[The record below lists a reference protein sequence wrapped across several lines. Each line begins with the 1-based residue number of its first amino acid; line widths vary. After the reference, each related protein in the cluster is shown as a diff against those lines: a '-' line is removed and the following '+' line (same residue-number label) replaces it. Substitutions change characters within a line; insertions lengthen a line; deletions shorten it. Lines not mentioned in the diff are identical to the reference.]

1 MLRRTASVLL
11 AVVVV
16 AGAAA
21 CGSDGEGGSDG
32 RLRIVAG
39 FYPLEWMAAS
49 VGGPHVE
56 VESLATG
63 GQEPHDL
70 ELAPRDVAA
79 LVDADAVVYLSG
91 FQPAVDEAID
101 QAEPERVFDA
111 APSAD
116 LDRVD
121 DEGTADPH
129 FWLDP
134 VRLRAV
140 TRAFARFLSEAD
152 PTHAREYAAGR
163 DEVDAKLAALDA
175 DLREVLASCERDQL
189 VTSHDAFGYLATRYG
204 MTQVGISGLTPE
216 AEPSP
221 ADLAE
226 VTRFVEDHDVR
237 TFYFASL
244 VGPDIAEAL
253 ASETGAR
260 TAVLDPIE
268 GLTESSAGDDYLA
281 VMRANLASL
290 RTGQPCP

>member
-1 MLRRTASVLL
+1 M
-11 AVVVV
+11 
-16 AGAAA
+16 
-21 CGSDGEGGSDG
+21 
-32 RLRIVAG
+32 
-39 FYPLEWMAAS
+39 
-49 VGGPHVE
+49 
-56 VESLATG
+56 
-63 GQEPHDL
+63 
-70 ELAPRDVAA
+70 
-79 LVDADAVVYLSG
+79 VVYLSG

-101 QAEPERVFDA
+101 QAEPDGVFDA

-140 TRAFARFLSEAD
+140 TSAFASFLSEAD
-152 PTHAREYAAGR
+152 PAHARDYAAGR
-163 DEVDAKLAALDA
+163 AEVDAKLAALDA
-175 DLREVLASCERDQL
+175 DLREGLASCERDQL
-189 VTSHDAFGYLATRYG
+189 VTSHDAFGYLAARYG

-226 VTRFVEDHDVR
+226 VTRFVEEHDVR
-237 TFYFASL
+237 TIYFETL
-244 VGPDIAEAL
+244 VSPDIAEAL

-268 GLTESSAGDDYLA
+268 GLTRIVGRRRLPRGDALEPREPPH
-281 VMRANLASL
+281 RAAMPVTA
-290 RTGQPCP
+290 RQPCP